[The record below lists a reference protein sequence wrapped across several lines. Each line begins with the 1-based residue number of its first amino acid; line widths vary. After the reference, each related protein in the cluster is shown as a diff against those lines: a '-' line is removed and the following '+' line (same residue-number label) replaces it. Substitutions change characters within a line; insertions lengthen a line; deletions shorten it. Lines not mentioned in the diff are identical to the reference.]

1 LPSLG
6 RRGEGWV
13 VAQVMLGCLVA
24 LFGFVGPDWPAS
36 MAGTFTMAGIVV
48 VAAGLVLLLA
58 GAVAL
63 GRSLTPLPRPKD
75 EASMRERGAYG
86 LVRHPIYGGA
96 ILVAVGWS
104 MAGTALALVPTVLLA
119 AFLELKSRREEA
131 WLVERYTGYEAYR
144 RRVRWRF
151 VPGIR

>member
-1 LPSLG
+1 M
-6 RRGEGWV
+6 
-13 VAQVMLGCLVA
+13 AQVMLGCLVA

-36 MAGTFTMAGIVV
+36 MAGTLTMAGIVV
-48 VAAGLVLLLA
+48 ASAGLVLFLA

-75 EASMRERGAYG
+75 EASMRERGAYR

-104 MAGTALALVPTVLLA
+104 MAGTPLALVPTALLVA
-119 AFLELKSRREEA
+119 LLEMKSRRKEA
-131 WLVERYTGYEAYR
+131 WLVDRYTGYEAYR
-144 RRVRWRF
+144 RRVRWWF